1 MDRIIDVFPAE
12 QQEQIRVQ
20 LSAVMEGVVSQQLMR
35 TATGKGRVAA
45 FEIMLGT
52 PAIRNL
58 EVISGARGDQP

>member
-20 LSAVMEGVVSQQLMR
+20 LSAVMEGLYRSSSCVQR
-35 TATGKGRVAA
+35 PARGRVAA

-52 PAIRNL
+52 PAIH
-58 EVISGARGDQP
+58 